1 MIKIQDEIVPTKGI
15 GKYFQIHALNFPMNP
30 TSVTFYW
37 QLFSEITTEEEIP
50 QAKPGASIL
59 DGNLTMTETEY
70 ASWASDDNYV
80 IDWALEKLGFT
91 KSETI

>member
-15 GKYFQIHALNFPMNP
+15 GKYFQIQALNFPMNP
-30 TSVTFYW
+30 TSVSFYW

-50 QAKPGASIL
+50 QTKPGSSVL
-59 DGNLTMTETEY
+59 DGNLSMNETEY

-80 IDWALEKLGFT
+80 IDWALNELGFT
-91 KSETI
+91 KL